1 MPSVCSQVSWTF
13 LQSSSIESCGGR
25 VTRGTDQGPF
35 IWGKV
40 GKLLYRVIL
49 EGRRGYP
56 THTISLVV
64 YDFAHFAL
72 PITKSQMG
80 SDLVRDDPGEYV
92 VEHLADDDAV
102 LVVDENGFLKKGNE
116 SAGVQR

>member
-1 MPSVCSQVSWTF
+1 M
-13 LQSSSIESCGGR
+13 CGG
-25 VTRGTDQGPF
+25 VTSAVFKNYSVQ
-35 IWGKV
+35 
-40 GKLLYRVIL
+40 
-49 EGRRGYP
+49 E
-56 THTISLVV
+56 
-64 YDFAHFAL
+64 FAHFAL

-80 SDLVRDDPGEYV
+80 SDLVRDDLGEYV

>member
-1 MPSVCSQVSWTF
+1 MWGVTLAVFKNYSVQEF
-13 LQSSSIESCGGR
+13 A
-25 VTRGTDQGPF
+25 
-35 IWGKV
+35 
-40 GKLLYRVIL
+40 
-49 EGRRGYP
+49 
-56 THTISLVV
+56 H
-64 YDFAHFAL
+64 FAHFAL

-80 SDLVRDDPGEYV
+80 SDLVRDDLGEYV